1 MAKVQKPQIPP
12 FGFSGPSLTADR
24 LISFDGAQLGLTVWS
39 AEGAPRFIVIG
50 LHGVNDYART
60 FEGAGPFWAA
70 QGITTYAYD
79 ARGHGRSPQRGVWG
93 GEALMTQDLRAAVT
107 AVRARHPETP
117 IALVGE
123 SMGAATI
130 MAAVTSKQGLHGVDR
145 LVLVAPAVWG
155 WSNQPLAY
163 RMALWSATFAAPKQ
177 RLTPPK
183 AITKRI
189 RASDNVEM
197 LQALGRDPLM
207 IFQTRVDSVYGLVNL
222 METAT
227 HSAGKLPDPTLIL
240 YGTNDQIVPRRA
252 VERTVARIPATV
264 RTAEY
269 PDGWHMMLR
278 DRQAEKIWTDIA
290 AFIADPTAPLPS
302 GTGPIATRQPRKGKN

>member
-12 FGFSGPSLTADR
+12 AGFAGPSLAADR
-24 LISFDGAQLGLTVWS
+24 LISFDGAALGLTVWPS
-39 AEGAPRFIVIG
+39 QGEPRHIVIG

-70 QGITTYAYD
+70 RGITTYAYD

-93 GEALMTQDLRAAVT
+93 GEPLMTQDLRAAIT

-117 IALVGE
+117 IAIVGE

-130 MAAVTSKQGLHGVDR
+130 MAAATSTQGLPGVDR

-163 RMALWSATFAAPKQ
+163 RVALWSATFAAPKQ
-177 RLTPPK
+177 RLTPPRVV
-183 AITKRI
+183 TNRI
-189 RASDNVEM
+189 RASDNTEM

-227 HSAGKLPDPTLIL
+227 RTAGRLPDPTLIL
-240 YGTNDQIVPRRA
+240 YGTNDQIVPRKA
-252 VERTVARIPATV
+252 VERTIRRIPPSV

-269 PDGWHMMLR
+269 PNGWHMMLR
-278 DRQAEKIWTDIA
+278 DRQAEKVWTDIA
-290 AFIADPTAPLPS
+290 TFIDDPNAPLPS
-302 GTGPIATRQPRKGKN
+302 GTGPIATATARKAKN